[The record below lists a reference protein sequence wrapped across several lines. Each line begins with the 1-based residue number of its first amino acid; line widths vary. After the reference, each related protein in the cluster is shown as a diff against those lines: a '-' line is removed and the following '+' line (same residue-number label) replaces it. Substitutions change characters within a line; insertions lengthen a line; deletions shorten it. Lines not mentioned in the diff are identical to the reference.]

1 MTYKVES
8 LLDESREMLRDGKDV
23 QAILT
28 FARHRGCSKT
38 DAMRLL
44 MLLRDMSLAEA
55 KQVVHFSEAWR
66 DTKQQDEEFQDRLQ
80 SVIEDKRSSDEYSA
94 FPSLLPAR
102 GVLAGNTATPISKR
116 YLTKAPIKA
125 SFR

>member
-1 MTYKVES
+1 MTDQG
-8 LLDESREMLRDGKDV
+8 LLDASKKMLEDGKDI

-28 FARHRGCSKT
+28 LARQNGCSKT

-55 KQVVHFSEAWR
+55 KQVVHFSEAWK

-80 SVIEDKRSSDEYSA
+80 NVVEDQEE
-94 FPSLLPAR
+94 
-102 GVLAGNTATPISKR
+102 
-116 YLTKAPIKA
+116 
-125 SFR
+125 